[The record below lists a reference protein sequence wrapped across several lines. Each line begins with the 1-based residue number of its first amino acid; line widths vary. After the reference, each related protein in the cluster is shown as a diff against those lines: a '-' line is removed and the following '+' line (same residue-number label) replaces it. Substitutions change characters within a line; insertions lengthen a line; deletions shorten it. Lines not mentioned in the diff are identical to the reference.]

1 MLYLSAKSG
10 ETPSWGRFVGLLV
23 GLGLFLLLVR
33 IHRGLVA
40 SGRLK
45 PRSPTGRGSKGQR
58 VKPQVTA
65 GSGSG
70 DPSSAPVPEGEV
82 AQYEWGSVSGAGDR
96 RVEVTI
102 KRPGEKGEGLEA
114 WIADR
119 LGWRPRDIIAG
130 ARAQWSV
137 SESTVKRALR
147 RVRKAGRTP

>member
-1 MLYLSAKSG
+1 MYLATASEPPAG
-10 ETPSWGRFVGLLV
+10 WGRLVGLLIAI
-23 GLGLFLLLVR
+23 GLFLLGVR
-33 IHRGLVA
+33 IHRELVA
-40 SGRLK
+40 RGYLK
-45 PRSPTGRGSKGQR
+45 PHSPTGGGSKGQR

-65 GSGSG
+65 GSGSD
-70 DPSSAPVPEGEV
+70 DPTSDPEPEEEV
-82 AQYEWGSVSGAGDR
+82 SEYTWGKVSGSGQ

-119 LGWRPRDIIAG
+119 LGWRTRDIITS
-130 ARAQWSV
+130 ARAQWRV